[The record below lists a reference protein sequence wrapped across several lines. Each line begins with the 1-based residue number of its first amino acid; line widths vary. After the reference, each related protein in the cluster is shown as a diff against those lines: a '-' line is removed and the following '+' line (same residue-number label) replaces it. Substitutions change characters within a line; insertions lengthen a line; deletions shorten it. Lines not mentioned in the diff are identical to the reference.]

1 MKKFKKISLKKGL
14 LFLLLIVCIGILTIY
29 FLIAPERFVIIKRHG
44 ASTTVTY
51 INPEKEIP
59 RETNLKG
66 NEFNVYYY
74 NASYWKIN
82 YGELKETSFNS
93 FVTSYEE
100 FTKLIRNLTKNKKQA
115 DVYNDKL
122 REEYNEDFFKKHN
135 LAVMCNCDTYKSI
148 ENIESIVADGE
159 RVTIN
164 CNAVNNIEPGYN
176 SGNIIFISLNK
187 EIKKV
192 KFDIYETK
200 ENRFVYAG
208 NVENVIVVGTVI
220 SIIAVIITIMYML
233 IHNQRVAYKEQKDG
247 EGKNANKVKNAIA
260 LYIVGGVVVILAL
273 VFFTFKFMNRIV
285 VMIADKPIIYLYPT
299 EEQEINVQLLNDN
312 NLTCTYPNYKKGGW
326 SVIAKPNGDLKDLRS
341 GRELYSLYYECKNEV
356 DFKVEDN
363 GFIVKGED
371 TAKFLEDKLSILGL
385 NEKEAEEFIVYW
397 LPKLQQNKFNYIR
410 FATTDEINEN
420 MPIKFSEK
428 PDSLIRILMTYK
440 KIDKPITIKEQK
452 LETPKREGFVA
463 VEWGGVEILK

>member
-1 MKKFKKISLKKGL
+1 MMK
-14 LFLLLIVCIGILTIY
+14 
-29 FLIAPERFVIIKRHG
+29 
-44 ASTTVTY
+44 
-51 INPEKEIP
+51 
-59 RETNLKG
+59 
-66 NEFNVYYY
+66 
-74 NASYWKIN
+74 
-82 YGELKETSFNS
+82 
-93 FVTSYEE
+93 
-100 FTKLIRNLTKNKKQA
+100 
-115 DVYNDKL
+115 
-122 REEYNEDFFKKHN
+122 
-135 LAVMCNCDTYKSI
+135 
-148 ENIESIVADGE
+148 
-159 RVTIN
+159 
-164 CNAVNNIEPGYN
+164 
-176 SGNIIFISLNK
+176 
-187 EIKKV
+187 
-192 KFDIYETK
+192 
-200 ENRFVYAG
+200 
-208 NVENVIVVGTVI
+208 
-220 SIIAVIITIMYML
+220 
-233 IHNQRVAYKEQKDG
+233 
-247 EGKNANKVKNAIA
+247 
-260 LYIVGGVVVILAL
+260 
-273 VFFTFKFMNRIV
+273 
-285 VMIADKPIIYLYPT
+285 ADKPIIYLYPT

-428 PDSLIRILMTYK
+428 PDSIIRILMTYK